1 MPALRWSSL
10 FLALACGAPVRPPDT
25 LAPGAPTNQHATVEA
40 DQSISLSW
48 TNSAD
53 GDFARTLL
61 ARFPPGGRARRPDG
75 TPAVGDPIGMDGT
88 VLLLGNASAFVDRAA
103 PVTCGVVSYRLW
115 SQDTQGR
122 WSDDLALVEL
132 DAGVTTPAPN
142 QPVTDF
148 TARAQ
153 SGALFLNWTNPASS
167 SGFFETRLV
176 RKIGSA
182 PNSLTDGS
190 PVLTTMFTQYAES
203 LRGQPSG
210 SRLFFAAFTCNACNR
225 CQATP
230 AVVSFTVP

>member
-1 MPALRWSSL
+1 M
-10 FLALACGAPVRPPDT
+10 
-25 LAPGAPTNQHATVEA
+25 
-40 DQSISLSW
+40 
-48 TNSAD
+48 
-53 GDFARTLL
+53 
-61 ARFPPGGRARRPDG
+61 
-75 TPAVGDPIGMDGT
+75 
-88 VLLLGNASAFVDRAA
+88 
-103 PVTCGVVSYRLW
+103 
-115 SQDTQGR
+115 
-122 WSDDLALVEL
+122 
-132 DAGVTTPAPN
+132 TTPAPN
-142 QPVTDF
+142 QPVSDF

-153 SGALFLNWTNPASS
+153 SGALFLTWTNPASS